1 MRDNKSGGSIILTS
15 SIAGLRGTPGLIL
28 YSCSKF
34 ALRGLALTA
43 AQELGQHKIRVN
55 TIHPSGV
62 NTPMFLRTWSPEKLK
77 TMREGVPLGR
87 FAEVEDVAAVAAFL
101 ASDDSRFMTGGFL
114 KVDGGMINF

>member
-1 MRDNKSGGSIILTS
+1 MRDNKCGGSIILTS
-15 SIAGLRGTPGLIL
+15 SIAGLRGTPGLAL

-43 AQELGQHKIRVN
+43 AQELGQYNIRVN

-62 NTPMFLRTWSPEKLK
+62 NTPMFLRTWDPEKLK

-87 FAEVEDVAAVAAFL
+87 FAEVEDVSAVATFL
-101 ASDDSRFMTGGFL
+101 ASDDARFITGGFL